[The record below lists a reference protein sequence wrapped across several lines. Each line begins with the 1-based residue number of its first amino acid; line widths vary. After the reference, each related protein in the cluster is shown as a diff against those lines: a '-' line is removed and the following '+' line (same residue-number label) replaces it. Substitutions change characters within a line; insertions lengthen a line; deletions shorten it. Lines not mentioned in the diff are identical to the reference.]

1 MDTALK
7 MAGVRSRRRHMVKR
21 LGKRLFRA
29 VNGFLARQS
38 TIPDA
43 PVFDPA
49 LFGWANGF
57 EANWKA
63 IRKEL
68 DAMLEFRESLPRFQD
83 LSPDQAKISPDDN
96 WRTLV
101 LYGFGDRSEFVCR
114 LCPETNRLL
123 QGVPGLQTA
132 FFSILAPGKHVPRH
146 RGVTKGLVRC
156 HLGLKIPDQAAKCRM
171 DIDGVNCVWEEG
183 KTLFFDDTFR
193 HEVWNETDQERAVLL
208 FDFER
213 PMTRR
218 GRVATSVLLRLL
230 RMSAYFKVARRNQ
243 QAWEQEYAECLAPH
257 PSTQPRR

>member
-7 MAGVRSRRRHMVKR
+7 MAGIRSRRRHMVKR

-29 VNGFLARQS
+29 VNGYLARQS
-38 TIPDA
+38 TIADV
-43 PVFDPA
+43 PVFDSA
-49 LFGWANGF
+49 LFDWSKGF
-57 EANWKA
+57 AGGWKA

-101 LYGFGDRSEFVCR
+101 LFGFGDRSEPVCR
-114 LCPETNRLL
+114 LCPETARML
-123 QGVPGLQTA
+123 QTVPGLQTA

-156 HLGLKIPDQAAKCRM
+156 HLGLKIPDQAEKCRM
-171 DIDGVNCVWEEG
+171 DVGGVNCVWEEG
-183 KTLFFDDTFR
+183 KALFFDDTFH

-218 GRVATSVLLRLL
+218 GRFATSVLLRLL
-230 RMSAYFKVARRNQ
+230 RMSAYFKDAKRNQ
-243 QAWEQEYAECLAPH
+243 DAWEQEYAELLQ
-257 PSTQPRR
+257 S